1 MLIISDPLRETLAG
15 YIRRNTG
22 SLFIWCNTKIL
33 SHITSFISA
42 GVVSALEKGRDDFS
56 QQSKRGRNLA
66 LPGPTSGCDLRLL
79 QTHSEILIHEFRN
92 VKEGRRVE

>member
-1 MLIISDPLRETLAG
+1 M
-15 YIRRNTG
+15 
-22 SLFIWCNTKIL
+22 L

-42 GVVSALEKGRDDFS
+42 CVVSTLEKGRDDFS

-79 QTHSEILIHEFRN
+79 QTHSEILNQKFRN
-92 VKEGRRVE
+92 VKGGGKVE